1 MEAPSRFAR
10 LLQAGE
16 FIVTAELS
24 AVDSADPHYV
34 YRKAD
39 LLAPYV
45 DAINCTD
52 NTGAHVHISSM
63 AAARLLIERGI
74 EPIMQMTTR
83 DRNRLA
89 LQADLLGAAALGVR
103 NFVLMSGDDVSAG
116 DHPEARA
123 LYDIDSLQLIS
134 VARTLRDRGE
144 YMSGRRLTSPPSF
157 FIGAVENP
165 FAPPLEY
172 RPIRLLKK
180 VEAGA
185 DFIQTQL
192 VYDLDLFKSFM
203 GRLEEIGVLDRVF
216 IIPSIGIPRSAKGM
230 RFMKEKVPGVHVPDE
245 LVRRMEQAQVA
256 RQAETGIEIG
266 VEIVHALQG
275 IRGVAG
281 VHLIAIKWEEGLV
294 RVLEQASLRKRPAPV
309 VA

>member
-1 MEAPSRFAR
+1 MEAPSRLSR
-10 LLQAGE
+10 LLHGGE
-16 FIVTAELS
+16 FTVSTELS
-24 AVDSADPHYV
+24 AVDSADPEDV
-34 YRKAD
+34 FQKAD
-39 LLAPYV
+39 LVGPYV

-52 NTGAHVHISSM
+52 NTGAHVHISPL
-63 AAARLLIERGI
+63 AAARLVIERGI
-74 EPIMQMTTR
+74 EPIMQLTTR

-103 NFVLMSGDDVSAG
+103 NVVAMSGDDVSAG
-116 DHPEARA
+116 DHPEARS

-144 YMSGRRLTSPPSF
+144 YMSGRRLTRPPSF

-165 FAPPLEY
+165 FAPPTEY
-172 RPIRLLKK
+172 RPIRLRKK

-192 VYDLDLFKSFM
+192 VYELDLFKSFM
-203 GRLEEIGVLDRVF
+203 DRLGEMGLLERVF
-216 IIPSIGIPRSAKGM
+216 ILASVGIPRSARGM

-245 LVRRMEQAQVA
+245 LVRRMEGAPPS
-256 RQAETGIEIG
+256 RQADTGIEIA
-266 VEIVHALQG
+266 VELVDGLKRL
-275 IRGVAG
+275 RGVAG
-281 VHLIAIKWEEGLV
+281 VHLIAIKWEEGVV
-294 RVLEQASLRKRPAPV
+294 RVIEKAGLHKRPAPV